1 MELASYLA
9 GERWS
14 DHPACTHPLLA
25 ALARLVND
33 NTSDDNRG
41 KLIGLVPSI
50 IGLASDD
57 LRVDARIALRC
68 ATTALPVAAAE
79 RQLALAVSVLAAEE
93 MLNRLDGVPAGR
105 LSEHSRSA
113 LAQVPHAAEQARRFS
128 RAARITE
135 KGFRRYAAP
144 NAVQLAVVGIVQA
157 CIPDPDTLL
166 RELLTAAIADCVELI
181 HGQAPASG
189 TSGTPASGTAASD
202 APVFGTPDSDAP
214 VFGAPA
220 FDAPVF
226 GAPVFGALAGASGT
240 AVTRPRLRP
249 FTRSK
254 HSAG

>member
-33 NTSDDNRG
+33 NTDDENRA
-41 KLIGLVPSI
+41 KLVHLVPSI
-50 IGLASDD
+50 IGLNSDD
-57 LRVDARIALRC
+57 LHVDAHIALRC

-93 MLNRLDGVPAGR
+93 MLARLDGAPSGR
-105 LSEHSRSA
+105 MSERSRRA
-113 LAQVPHAAEQARRFS
+113 MAEVPHAAEQARRFS

-157 CIPDPDTLL
+157 CIPDPDALL
-166 RELLTAAIADCVELI
+166 RRLLEETIDECATLMRPATTE
-181 HGQAPASG
+181 APA
-189 TSGTPASGTAASD
+189 PAHA
-202 APVFGTPDSDAP
+202 
-214 VFGAPA
+214 
-220 FDAPVF
+220 
-226 GAPVFGALAGASGT
+226 
-240 AVTRPRLRP
+240 
-249 FTRSK
+249 
-254 HSAG
+254 

>member
-33 NTSDDNRG
+33 NVGDESRA
-41 KLIGLVPSI
+41 KLVGLVPSI

-93 MLNRLDGVPAGR
+93 MLARLDGAPSGR
-105 LSEHSRSA
+105 LSERSR
-113 LAQVPHAAEQARRFS
+113 LAMEEVPHAAEQARRFS

-144 NAVQLAVVGIVQA
+144 NAVQLSVVGIVQA

-166 RELLTAAIADCVELI
+166 RRLLEEAIADCTALI
-181 HGQAPASG
+181 RGPQTTESAP
-189 TSGTPASGTAASD
+189 
-202 APVFGTPDSDAP
+202 PVSVP
-214 VFGAPA
+214 VH
-220 FDAPVF
+220 V
-226 GAPVFGALAGASGT
+226 
-240 AVTRPRLRP
+240 
-249 FTRSK
+249 
-254 HSAG
+254 

>member
-33 NTSDDNRG
+33 NTDDENRA
-41 KLIGLVPSI
+41 KLVHLVPSI
-50 IGLASDD
+50 IGLNSDD
-57 LRVDARIALRC
+57 LRVDAQIALRC

-93 MLNRLDGVPAGR
+93 MLARLDGAPSGR
-105 LSEHSRSA
+105 MSERSRRA
-113 LAQVPHAAEQARRFS
+113 MAEVPHAAEQARRFS

-157 CIPDPDTLL
+157 CIQDPDALL
-166 RELLTAAIADCVELI
+166 RRLLEETIEECATLI
-181 HGQAPASG
+181 HPATTEAPAP
-189 TSGTPASGTAASD
+189 TPAHA
-202 APVFGTPDSDAP
+202 
-214 VFGAPA
+214 
-220 FDAPVF
+220 
-226 GAPVFGALAGASGT
+226 
-240 AVTRPRLRP
+240 
-249 FTRSK
+249 
-254 HSAG
+254 

>member
-33 NTSDDNRG
+33 NTGDGQRAR
-41 KLIGLVPSI
+41 LVGLVPSI
-50 IGLASDD
+50 IGLAGDD
-57 LRVDARIALRC
+57 LRIDARIALRC

-93 MLNRLDGVPAGR
+93 MLARLDGRPSGR
-105 LSEHSRSA
+105 LSEPSRSA
-113 LAQVPHAAEQARRFS
+113 MEQVPLAAAQARKFS

-157 CIPDPDTLL
+157 CVPDPDALL
-166 RELLTAAIADCVELI
+166 RDLLAGAIADCAALI
-181 HGQAPASG
+181 GERDAVSAPA
-189 TSGTPASGTAASD
+189 AAV
-202 APVFGTPDSDAP
+202 A
-214 VFGAPA
+214 APA
-220 FDAPVF
+220 PM
-226 GAPVFGALAGASGT
+226 S
-240 AVTRPRLRP
+240 
-249 FTRSK
+249 
-254 HSAG
+254 

>member
-33 NTSDDNRG
+33 NIGDQSRA
-41 KLIGLVPSI
+41 KLVRLVPSI

-68 ATTALPVAAAE
+68 ATMALPVAAAE

-93 MLNRLDGVPAGR
+93 MLARLEGAPSGR
-105 LSEHSRSA
+105 LSERSLRA
-113 LAQVPHAAEQARRFS
+113 MREVPHAAEQARRFS

-157 CIPDPDTLL
+157 CIADPDTLL
-166 RELLTAAIADCVELI
+166 RRLLEEAIADCEAVI
-181 HGQAPASG
+181 HG
-189 TSGTPASGTAASD
+189 TETAAPEVVT
-202 APVFGTPDSDAP
+202 PVHA
-214 VFGAPA
+214 
-220 FDAPVF
+220 
-226 GAPVFGALAGASGT
+226 
-240 AVTRPRLRP
+240 
-249 FTRSK
+249 
-254 HSAG
+254 

>member
-41 KLIGLVPSI
+41 RLIELVPSI
-50 IGLASDD
+50 IGLAGDD
-57 LRVDARIALRC
+57 LRLDAQISLRC

-93 MLNRLDGVPAGR
+93 VMCRLDGAPPGR
-105 LSEHSRSA
+105 LSERSEAA
-113 LAQVPHAAEQARRFS
+113 LAQVPRAAEQARKFS
-128 RAARITE
+128 RAAKLTE

-144 NAVQLAVVGIVQA
+144 NAVQLSVVGIVQA

-166 RELLTAAIADCVELI
+166 RELLTEAIADCSALV
-181 HGQAPASG
+181 HGPALPAPLPAPRPATGPAPGSAVPPAEAGATDPAPA
-189 TSGTPASGTAASD
+189 
-202 APVFGTPDSDAP
+202 
-214 VFGAPA
+214 
-220 FDAPVF
+220 
-226 GAPVFGALAGASGT
+226 
-240 AVTRPRLRP
+240 LRAHP
-249 FTRSK
+249 
-254 HSAG
+254 

>member
-33 NTSDDNRG
+33 NTDDENRAR
-41 KLIGLVPSI
+41 LVHLVPSI
-50 IGLASDD
+50 IGLNSDD
-57 LRVDARIALRC
+57 LRVDAHIALRC

-93 MLNRLDGVPAGR
+93 MLARLDGAPSGR
-105 LSEHSRSA
+105 MSERSRRA
-113 LAQVPHAAEQARRFS
+113 MAEVPHAAEQARRFS

-157 CIPDPDTLL
+157 CIPDPDALL
-166 RELLTAAIADCVELI
+166 RRLLEETIDECATLI
-181 HGQAPASG
+181 HPATTEAPAL
-189 TSGTPASGTAASD
+189 TPAHA
-202 APVFGTPDSDAP
+202 
-214 VFGAPA
+214 
-220 FDAPVF
+220 
-226 GAPVFGALAGASGT
+226 
-240 AVTRPRLRP
+240 
-249 FTRSK
+249 
-254 HSAG
+254 

>member
-1 MELASYLA
+1 MPVLSRGRHRNPKRGACFMELASYLA

-33 NTSDDNRG
+33 NTSDESRA
-41 KLIGLVPSI
+41 KLVRLVPSI

-57 LRVDARIALRC
+57 LRVDAQIALRC

-93 MLNRLDGVPAGR
+93 MLARLDGAPSGR
-105 LSEHSRSA
+105 LSERSRRA
-113 LAQVPHAAEQARRFS
+113 LEEVPHAADQARRFS

-157 CIPDPDTLL
+157 CIPDPDALL
-166 RELLTAAIADCVELI
+166 RELLEETINECSALI
-181 HGQAPASG
+181 RGDQP
-189 TSGTPASGTAASD
+189 TETPVTIT
-202 APVFGTPDSDAP
+202 TPIHA
-214 VFGAPA
+214 
-220 FDAPVF
+220 
-226 GAPVFGALAGASGT
+226 
-240 AVTRPRLRP
+240 
-249 FTRSK
+249 
-254 HSAG
+254 